1 VIAPPAKPRETIRVH
16 AVRPE
21 RDHLEIVFPRVEG
34 YRVELP
40 DTRLEAKF
48 GPDHVLRLTP
58 QLVGPSITQNQGIIG
73 EGVDLTLKHLD
84 RDMRHSSLV
93 YELATYLLMNKYR
106 DPGGEPRM
114 NLFGQLR
121 RVTRQWLDGGCLV
134 CEGDTYPGLLKI
146 KDLADMAAE
155 RIKAAITE
163 TLVGEKPIKAILDPY
178 NPKGSTRFVNL
189 TTSKETRWNTNG
201 PPPKCP
207 IIWVICDS
215 DWEAEFCRVAEAHP
229 CVGR

>member
-1 VIAPPAKPRETIRVH
+1 MDRVDIITGTLGKAYGCVGGYIAGSSKLVDTIRSLAPGFIFTTSLPPATMAGVVAWVLIKF
-16 AVRPE
+16 
-21 RDHLEIVFPRVEG
+21 VFPRMEG

-58 QLVGPSITQNQGIIG
+58 QLVGPSITKNQGIIG

-106 DPGGEPRM
+106 DEGEEPRM
-114 NLFGQLR
+114 PLFGQLR
-121 RVTRQWLDGGCLV
+121 RVTRQWLDAGCLV

-146 KDLADMAAE
+146 KDLADMAAD

-163 TLVGEKPIKAILDPY
+163 TLVGERAIVYKARHNVDCLQRNRGAICELD
-178 NPKGSTRFVNL
+178 
-189 TTSKETRWNTNG
+189 W
-201 PPPKCP
+201 
-207 IIWVICDS
+207 
-215 DWEAEFCRVAEAHP
+215 
-229 CVGR
+229 